1 MRVHR
6 WQDLEHKATPRE
18 REAARRWARDE
29 SARLDLMELSLQ
41 ALRES
46 LGKTQVELAEA
57 LEVSQSE
64 LSASERREDRLIST
78 LRRYVEALG
87 GELEVCALVGGKRI
101 RLLV

>member
-6 WQDLEHKATPRE
+6 WQDLKHKATPGE

-29 SARLDLMELSLQ
+29 SARLEVMELSLQ

-101 RLLV
+101 RLMV